1 MIPQSPFLSLEEKA
15 LSWLSTTAGGALV
28 KPPGQGKVVSPLV
41 RPSPFLKEILNAGAK
56 SLPNSHT
63 KSAPL
68 CAEAGEGTP
77 CRGPTGRCMI
87 RQRYNGRL
95 RVVPHPAEKCG
106 EVEEGKPDYKPPPR
120 AKKEK
125 PQVQREV
132 KVKPTVEQVEQGI
145 AQFMKEGSDTPEARA
160 TLLSAIASLTVKQIH
175 DLKRRSA
182 GVLKASGN
190 KETLVNKLV
199 DRIVAKVKP
208 VTQETG
214 PKTET
219 QKVVEEV
226 NKPEPS
232 AADRVK
238 DALGRML
245 QQANLDPEGDAFDAA
260 LTAYTRILED
270 VTLNPDD
277 PERAS
282 DGLREF
288 QEVLSEVRKNS
299 RQQEMEQEDRER
311 KIQQEEEDRKREE
324 DDRQRAEQEEAKKD
338 ITPESQPEAF
348 LDAQGGP
355 KQETDEGPQ
364 VSKEGNPEEQYFGE
378 ESTPE
383 RWKEHPSIKALGD
396 KFKLGKA
403 DDPKVRE
410 SVEQLARV
418 PARLIKMMVSHLGLE
433 GVSVGEGAFTDF
445 EAGRPFKGVRPRG
458 WSEGKTWDDVP
469 GAYDSTKKHVVIGT
483 RGNHGSE
490 SLALHEFGHA
500 VGHLMGWDTN
510 DEWSQIH
517 KEVFNDLSPYFQQEG
532 EAGPQEMLAET
543 FAATLMDRNEA
554 VRNFGERAVKW
565 MEAKIRDYQDPVGK
579 EPHKEDQLQEASSST
594 DAEDQSQQSSA
605 KTESGYGQSGQPQQ
619 PQQPQQSQ
627 SKVPGGLQL
636 PDVGKSPFEK
646 PQNNPTREQAPKA
659 QSRPKTPRTGSR
671 ELDAKLSRERDP
683 ARAAVALIQNVR
695 EAFEASSVR
704 RDVKPEELM
713 GHYLDRLTDDQA
725 RQALISISG
734 PAGRIVA
741 RQSNPK
747 ERLRRQ
753 FQTKWEILSRAE
765 GISGRKG

>member
-1 MIPQSPFLSLEEKA
+1 M
-15 LSWLSTTAGGALV
+15 
-28 KPPGQGKVVSPLV
+28 
-41 RPSPFLKEILNAGAK
+41 
-56 SLPNSHT
+56 
-63 KSAPL
+63 
-68 CAEAGEGTP
+68 
-77 CRGPTGRCMI
+77 
-87 RQRYNGRL
+87 
-95 RVVPHPAEKCG
+95 
-106 EVEEGKPDYKPPPR
+106 
-120 AKKEK
+120 
-125 PQVQREV
+125 
-132 KVKPTVEQVEQGI
+132 
-145 AQFMKEGSDTPEARA
+145 
-160 TLLSAIASLTVKQIH
+160 
-175 DLKRRSA
+175 
-182 GVLKASGN
+182 
-190 KETLVNKLV
+190 
-199 DRIVAKVKP
+199 
-208 VTQETG
+208 
-214 PKTET
+214 
-219 QKVVEEV
+219 
-226 NKPEPS
+226 
-232 AADRVK
+232 
-238 DALGRML
+238 
-245 QQANLDPEGDAFDAA
+245 
-260 LTAYTRILED
+260 TAYTRILED

-288 QEVLSEVRKNS
+288 QEVLSEVRKDS
-299 RQQEMEQEDRER
+299 RQREMEQEDRER
-311 KIQQEEEDRKREE
+311 KIQQEEETRRREE
-324 DDRQRAEQEEAKKD
+324 EDRQRAEQEEVRKD

-355 KQETDEGPQ
+355 KQETDKGPQ

-378 ESTPE
+378 GSTPE

-410 SVEQLARV
+410 NVEQLSKV
-418 PARLIKMMVSHLGLE
+418 PARLMKMLASHLGLE

-445 EAGRPFKGVRPRG
+445 ETGRPLKGVRPRG
-458 WSEGKTWDDVP
+458 WPEGTTWDDVC
-469 GAYDSTKKHVVIGT
+469 GAYDPVKKHVVIGT
-483 RGNHGSE
+483 KGDTGSA
-490 SLALHEFGHA
+490 SMPLHEFGHA
-500 VGHLMGWDTN
+500 VGDLMGWNTN

-517 KEVFNDLSPYFQQEG
+517 KEVFDDLSPYFQQEG

-594 DAEDQSQQSSA
+594 GVED
-605 KTESGYGQSGQPQQ
+605 
-619 PQQPQQSQ
+619 QPQQSQ

-646 PQNNPTREQAPKA
+646 PQNNPTREQVPKA

-734 PAGRIVA
+734 PAGRIAA

-753 FQTKWEILSRAE
+753 FQTKWEILARAE
-765 GISGRKG
+765 GMSGRKG